1 MSRGLK
7 NKEIAD
13 KLFLYEKTIKNY
25 ITSMFKKIGV
35 EDRVQATIYAI
46 RNNIDSFFN
55 DKFR

>member
-1 MSRGLK
+1 
-7 NKEIAD
+7 
-13 KLFLYEKTIKNY
+13 
-25 ITSMFKKIGV
+25 MFKKIGV

>member
-13 KLFLYEKTIKNY
+13 KLFLSEKTIKNY

-46 RNNIDSFFN
+46 RHNIDSFFN
-55 DKFR
+55 DKFH